1 LVACDPSGAC
11 SAPAGTTVNV
21 SDVNRKPKAVSAGD
35 VSAVERSAAQ
45 LDARLSSDPDGDT
58 LTFQWTQTAGPA
70 VTLTGATGATP
81 SFATPDVAA
90 DTLLTFSVVAID
102 ELGLSSD
109 PVTVN
114 VTVRDANRPPVAH
127 AGQTTQGI
135 AAGQV
140 VTLDGGSTDPDGDAL
155 TYGWTQLSGPQV
167 ALTGASSPQASFPA
181 PVVKD
186 AETLV
191 FQLTVTDAKGAT

>member
-1 LVACDPSGAC
+1 M
-11 SAPAGTTVNV
+11 
-21 SDVNRKPKAVSAGD
+21 
-35 VSAVERSAAQ
+35 
-45 LDARLSSDPDGDT
+45 
-58 LTFQWTQTAGPA
+58 
-70 VTLTGATGATP
+70 
-81 SFATPDVAA
+81 
-90 DTLLTFSVVAID
+90 
-102 ELGLSSD
+102 
-109 PVTVN
+109 TVN

-155 TYGWTQLSGPQV
+155 TYDWTQLGGPQV

-191 FQLTVTDAKGAT
+191 FQLTVTDAKGATSSSTYVVQVNSGLPAGGCSIAGGGTAGPLAPIFLLLGLVGLRRKRRA